1 MERAGQVDVQH
12 MLPFGGG
19 DVGEQLLLCDAGVAD
34 QHVHMAQHDL
44 GRREGGL
51 AGRAAGHVALQG
63 DAAGQAGLQ
72 RGRSLGVGVVEH
84 RHAVPRLVEGA
95 GRRRADAPVPAGD
108 QHPPGRRRRV
118 GGRGG
123 AGLLRLPDRH
133 SRPRSLLGRRTGR
146 RDRMG
151 LCSRF
156 CRGGRRGLRRGAG
169 LGRGGP
175 GHGDGRR
182 SSLGLRGR
190 FERFQIKGQLKI
202 LFMHGLLLLNDI
214 WMPCRPP
221 SRRLYFPCR
230 NRRPCGIFGQKSGC
244 FRQDTSLYYTPFVRK
259 RKEGDENFLPSL
271 TGPRR
276 RARKACAISGVCPAR
291 PAAGRKKPPAAPR
304 LPRPAGPAP
313 RRGGG

>member
-1 MERAGQVDVQH
+1 MQ
-12 MLPFGGG
+12 P
-19 DVGEQLLLCDAGVAD
+19 
-34 QHVHMAQHDL
+34 
-44 GRREGGL
+44 GRL
-51 AGRAAGHVALQG
+51 ASRRGRQPGRWCGRAPP
-63 DAAGQAGLQ
+63 
-72 RGRSLGVGVVEH
+72 RGT
-84 RHAVPRLVEGA
+84 
-95 GRRRADAPVPAGD
+95 
-108 QHPPGRRRRV
+108 PPRRRRGPQPRRCPGPRRRISTPRAGAAV
-118 GGRGG
+118 WAAGAG

-133 SRPRSLLGRRTGR
+133 SRPRSLLGPPDGPAGP
-146 RDRMG
+146 DG
-151 LCSRF
+151 AVQPFLP
-156 CRGGRRGLRRGAG
+156 GAGVGGLRRGAG
-169 LGRGGP
+169 LRRGGP

-202 LFMHGLLLLNDI
+202 LFMHGLLLLNEHLDAL
-214 WMPCRPP
+214 PPRRPAACT
-221 SRRLYFPCR
+221 FPAGIA
-230 NRRPCGIFGQKSGC
+230 RPCGIFGQKSGC
-244 FRQDTSLYYTPFVRK
+244 FRQDTSVYYTPFVRK